1 MSYLLDT
8 HTFIWWIEDNLNLS
22 YQSKQIISN
31 PNNLIFIS
39 AVNTWEI
46 TIKKSLGKLNVPG
59 NLEEIILQCG
69 FDILPITIKH
79 TLSIEHLDKY
89 HDDPF
94 DRLLISQAI
103 IENLTIIT
111 RDEKIIKYKVPYI
124 LA

>member
-31 PNNLIFIS
+31 PNNLIFVS

-69 FDILPITIKH
+69 FDVLPIAIKH
-79 TLSIEHLDKY
+79 TLFIEHLDKY

>member
-69 FDILPITIKH
+69 FDVLPITIKH
-79 TLSIEHLDKY
+79 TLYIENLDKH

>member
-31 PNNLIFIS
+31 PNNLIFVS

-59 NLEEIILQCG
+59 NLEEIIYQCG
-69 FDILPITIKH
+69 FDVLPITIKH
-79 TLSIEHLDKY
+79 TLFIENLDKY

>member
-8 HTFIWWIEDNLNLS
+8 HTFIWWIEDNLSLS

-31 PNNLIFIS
+31 PNNLIFVS

>member
-46 TIKKSLGKLNVPG
+46 TIKKSLGKLNVLG

-69 FDILPITIKH
+69 FDVLPIAIKH
-79 TLSIEHLDKY
+79 TLFIESLDKH

>member
-46 TIKKSLGKLNVPG
+46 TIKKSLGKLNVPS

-69 FDILPITIKH
+69 FDILPIAIKH
-79 TLSIEHLDKY
+79 TLFIENLDKH

>member
-39 AVNTWEI
+39 SVNTWEI
-46 TIKKSLGKLNVPG
+46 TIKKSLGKLNVPS

-69 FDILPITIKH
+69 FDVLPIAIKH
-79 TLSIEHLDKY
+79 TLFIENLDKH

>member
-8 HTFIWWIEDNLNLS
+8 HTFIWWIEDNVNLS

-46 TIKKSLGKLNVPG
+46 TIKKSLGKLSVPG
-59 NLEEIILQCG
+59 NLEEIIYQCG

-79 TLSIEHLDKY
+79 TLSIENLDKY

-94 DRLLISQAI
+94 DRLLISQAM

>member
-69 FDILPITIKH
+69 FDVLPIAIKH
-79 TLSIEHLDKY
+79 TLFIENLDKH

>member
-31 PNNLIFIS
+31 PNNLIFVS

>member
-1 MSYLLDT
+1 MGYLLAT
-8 HTFIWWIEDNLNLS
+8 HTFIWWIQDNLNLS

-46 TIKKSLGKLNVPG
+46 TIKKSLGKLNVLG

-69 FDILPITIKH
+69 FDVLPIAIKH
-79 TLSIEHLDKY
+79 TLFIENLDKH

>member
-31 PNNLIFIS
+31 PNNLIFVS

-69 FDILPITIKH
+69 FDVLPIAIKH
-79 TLSIEHLDKY
+79 TLFIENLDKH

>member
-8 HTFIWWIEDNLNLS
+8 HTFIWWIEDNLSLS

-31 PNNLIFIS
+31 PNNLIFVS

-69 FDILPITIKH
+69 FDILPIAIKH
-79 TLSIEHLDKY
+79 TLFIESLDKH